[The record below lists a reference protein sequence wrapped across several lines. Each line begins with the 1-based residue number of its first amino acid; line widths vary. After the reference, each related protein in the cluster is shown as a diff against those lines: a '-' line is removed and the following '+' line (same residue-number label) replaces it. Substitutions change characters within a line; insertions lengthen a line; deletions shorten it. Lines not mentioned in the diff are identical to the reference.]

1 MNTKINNQKWVKVMM
16 AGVFSY
22 LLPLTSYL
30 FSSCSDLMDTDSE
43 LVEFEE
49 DNKLQAPTD
58 SVYSVMGI
66 IYKMQTVADRTVLL
80 GELRSDLT
88 TTTASASADLKAIT
102 NFQISTDNAYNRI
115 SDYYAIINNC
125 NYYLANVN
133 KDLVKNDR
141 KVFEAE
147 YAVVKAFRAW
157 TYFQLAQIYGQ
168 VPLVTEPLLTEEAAH
183 QAMTANISDMNAIC
197 SYFIEDLKPYVD
209 TKLPTYGQI
218 SGRDAQKFFIPV
230 RALLGDLCLWSGR
243 YQEAAQFYHDYLAM
257 RTNPIR
263 TGLSRAYWSN
273 LASKEYS
280 GITWSLS
287 YSYNNDECLCYIP
300 MESTE
305 FYGITSDLVN
315 IFNSTTLNQLYAQ
328 VAPTAALKDLSYQ
341 QRYCGTYTKVDGS
354 QDTIYVPK
362 ENMLG
367 NNYAGDLRFGAN
379 YRKDVVSQERFARQ
393 SNEYQTIQKINSGCV
408 TLYRANIV
416 YLRYAEALNRAGYPQ
431 SAFAILKYGLYSDVI
446 NKQIDETERTAAGD
460 LISFDTDLFTI
471 SNTQGIH
478 SRGSGNAEC
487 DTLYVLPQPTVA
499 LASRQDTVNYQIPLL
514 EDMIIEEMALEESF
528 EGYRFYDLMR
538 VALRR
543 GDPSYLAAPIAR
555 RNGETDNAIYSLLMD
570 QKNWYLPQP

>member
-1 MNTKINNQKWVKVMM
+1 MNTKINNKNWVRIMLM
-16 AGVFSY
+16 GVFSY

-30 FSSCSDLMDTDSE
+30 FTSCSSLMDTDSE

-66 IYKMQTVADRTVLL
+66 IYKMQAVADRTVLL

-88 TTTASASADLKAIT
+88 TTTASASADLKAIA
-102 NFQISTDNAYNRI
+102 NFQIDTDNAYNRI

-125 NYYLANVN
+125 NYFLANVN

-141 KVFEAE
+141 KVFESE

-168 VPLVTEPLLTEEAAH
+168 VPLVTEPLLTEEAAR

-243 YQEAAQFYHDYLAM
+243 YQEAAQYYHDYLAM

-263 TGLSRAYWSN
+263 TRTSRAFWADI
-273 LASKEYS
+273 ASKQYS
-280 GITWSLS
+280 MITWSLT
-287 YSYNNDECLCYIP
+287 YDYDNIECLCYIP
-300 MESTE
+300 MEGND
-305 FYGITSDLVN
+305 FYGIKSDLIN
-315 IFNSTTLNQLYAQ
+315 IFNSTTINQLYAQ
-328 VAPTAALKDLSYQ
+328 VTPTAALRQLSYQ

-367 NNYAGDLRFGAN
+367 DNYAGDLRFGAN
-379 YRKDVVSQERFARQ
+379 YRKEVVSQERFARQ
-393 SNEYQTIQKINSGCV
+393 SNEYQTISKINSTNV
-408 TLYRANIV
+408 TLYRTNIL

-446 NKQIDETERTAAGD
+446 NKQIDEVERTAAGD
-460 LISFDTDLFTI
+460 LISFDTDLFSI
-471 SNTQGIH
+471 DNTQGIH
-478 SRGSGNAEC
+478 ARGSGNAEC
-487 DTLYVLPQPTVA
+487 DTLYVLPQPTAA
-499 LASRQDTVNYQIPLL
+499 LTSRQDTVNYQIPLL
-514 EDMIIEEMALEESF
+514 EDMIIEEMALEETF

-555 RNGETDNAIYSLLMD
+555 RNGETDNAIYTYLMD
-570 QKNWYLPQP
+570 PKNWYLPKP